1 MKRAHASIAIGL
13 LIFMR
18 AAMAQDTGIISGSIK
33 DARTGEGLNGAN
45 AMLEETGQGVVAK
58 VEGRFR
64 FPGVRPGSYTLIVS
78 FIGYHTRFT
87 TVAVKTAEETD
98 LEIELHPEPI
108 PLHRILVE
116 ADRASLSTASSR
128 RMRQFDLRI
137 RPRQS
142 ARDLLQIAPG
152 LITAGHAGG
161 KAEQI
166 FMRGFD
172 SGFGTDVA
180 VSVDGVPVN
189 LVSHG
194 HGQGYADLHF
204 LIPEV
209 VERMELFKGPYFA
222 EYGNLAN
229 AAQIALYTRERLSQN
244 SLRIEVGNF
253 GSARYT
259 ALYQLPAEDEGNSA
273 YVAGD
278 YYRTDGPFDS
288 PQDLHRLRLFA
299 KVHHRLS
306 PETTLSLDAGGV
318 GAAWNAS
325 GLIPVRAVES
335 GRITRWGAIDEWEGG
350 STSRQNANLTY
361 RTQSDDGR
369 KELTVQTF
377 FSSYDFALFSNYTF
391 FYQDPIFGD
400 MIEQTDERW
409 IAGLNSSYRCG
420 HRGGPVPA
428 TTSLGG
434 GFRADD
440 IDLELWQDVR
450 RRRYWPLVDAG
461 VRERNFFLWGQEE
474 LTFGPRL
481 RLVLGLRGDYFTF
494 RVEDR
499 LEVPREGV
507 LPLSEWIKKVQWEKH
522 TGARGK
528 LLHMI
533 LVQPHASGMAQQTIL
548 SPKTNLVFSPY
559 QNLDLFANFG
569 TGFHSNDARTVILG
583 QFVREQWRA
592 MEELGAKEDEII
604 VVLDTLNFDVELRNT
619 KTLPRTVGGEIGLRV
634 RLLSQGGSAPAA
646 MLGGPLIGHYPGSA
660 RFHAPL
666 VPLKGRLNLG
676 TALWWI
682 DVEEEFI
689 YAAEAGISEK
699 RGRTRRWGID
709 LEARMQLLEWLWG
722 DVDVNWARGYLRD
735 APDEADSIPLAPRL
749 TSTGGLT
756 MRRADRWEG
765 NLRYRHIGDRPAV
778 EDGSLMAEGY
788 TVFDLGATCHTGRFQ
803 IDLTVENLFD
813 AEWKE
818 AQFAIH
824 SLLPGEGGLALRG
837 PGPPPDIHFI
847 PGNPLNVRIGV
858 SLFY

>member
-1 MKRAHASIAIGL
+1 MKRARASMAIGL

-18 AAMAQDTGIISGSIK
+18 AAMAQDTGIIAGSIK
-33 DARTGEGLNGAN
+33 DARTGEELNGAN

-58 VEGRFR
+58 AEGRFR
-64 FPGVRPGSYTLIVS
+64 FSAVQPGSYTLIVS
-78 FIGYHTRFT
+78 FVGYHTRFT
-87 TVAVKTAEETD
+87 TVSVETGEETD
-98 LEIELHPEPI
+98 LSIELRQEPI

-116 ADRASLSTASSR
+116 ADRASMSTASSQ

-142 ARDLLQIAPG
+142 TRDLLQIAPG
-152 LITAGHAGG
+152 LVTAGHAGG

-180 VSVDGVPVN
+180 VSVDGMPVN

-229 AAQIALYTRERLSQN
+229 AAQIALYTRERLPQN
-244 SLRIEVGNF
+244 SIRIEGGKF
-253 GSARYT
+253 SSARYT
-259 ALYQLPAEDEGNSA
+259 ALYQLPIEDDGNSA
-273 YVAGD
+273 YFAGD
-278 YYRTDGPFDS
+278 YYHTDGPFDN

-306 PETTLSLDAGGV
+306 PASTLSVDAGGV
-318 GAAWNAS
+318 TAAWDAS
-325 GLIPVRAVES
+325 GLIPMRAVES
-335 GRITRWGAIDEWEGG
+335 GRITRWGAIDKWEGG

-369 KELTVQTF
+369 REFIAQTF
-377 FSSYDFALFSNYTF
+377 FSNYDFTLFSNYTF
-391 FYQDPIFGD
+391 FLQDPIFGD
-400 MIEQTDERW
+400 MIEQTDERR
-409 IAGLNSSYRCG
+409 ITGLNSSYRCA
-420 HRGGPVPA
+420 HRVGPVPVTA
-428 TTSLGG
+428 SLGG

-461 VRERNFFLWGQEE
+461 VRERNFFLWGKEE
-474 LTFGPRL
+474 LIFGPRL

-499 LEVPREGV
+499 LETSREGV
-507 LPLSEWIKKVQWEKH
+507 LPLSEWVKKVLWEKH
-522 TGARGK
+522 TGVRGK
-528 LLHMI
+528 RLHI
-533 LVQPHASGMAQQTIL
+533 PLVQPHASGIAQQTIL
-548 SPKTNLVFSPY
+548 SPKANLVFSPY
-559 QNLDLFANFG
+559 RNLDLFANIG
-569 TGFHSNDARTVILG
+569 TGFHSNDARTVIIG

-592 MEELGAKEDEII
+592 MEELGAEEDEII

-619 KTLPRTVGGEIGLRV
+619 KTLPRTVGGEIGLRM
-634 RLLSQGGSAPAA
+634 RLLSQGGISPAA
-646 MLGGPLIGHYPGSA
+646 MLGGPMIGHYPGSA
-660 RFHAPL
+660 RFHAP
-666 VPLKGRLNLG
+666 VAELKGRLNLG
-676 TALWWI
+676 AALWWI

-689 YAAEAGISEK
+689 YAAEVGTSEK
-699 RGRTRRWGID
+699 RGRTRRRGLD
-709 LEARMQLLEWLWG
+709 LEARLQLLGWLWG
-722 DVDVNWARGYLRD
+722 DVDVNWAQGHLRD
-735 APDEADSIPLAPRL
+735 APEDADSIPLAPRL

-756 MRRADRWEG
+756 IRRSDRWEG
-765 NLRYRHIGDRPAV
+765 SLRYRHIGDRPAV
-778 EDGSLMAEGY
+778 EDGSLTAEGY
-788 TVFDLGATCHTGRFQ
+788 TLFDLGATCHTGRFR

-813 AEWKE
+813 AEWEE
-818 AQFAIH
+818 AQFAIY
-824 SLLPGEGGLALRG
+824 SLMPRE
-837 PGPPPDIHFI
+837 PGPAIRGSGPPLDIHFM
-847 PGNPLNVRIGV
+847 PGNPLNARLGV
-858 SLFY
+858 SFFY